1 VAGAVVVTA
10 AMLLLASGV
19 VRLEDTATG
28 WAWALG
34 ALLGGAALL
43 GAFVLIE
50 RRSAAPLLRLGIL
63 RSGPLVRANL
73 ASLLFVGSFFGF
85 FFLITLY
92 LREVRGWS
100 TLQTALALLVVGID
114 AVLAPTLTPRL
125 VSRFG
130 TVRVIFGGI
139 LLGGTGYAL
148 FLPVGLDWTYL
159 AMLPS
164 LVLLGLAF
172 ALTYG
177 PLTIA
182 ATDGVAESEQG
193 LASGLLNTSFQFGAG
208 LGLSSAT
215 AVSVA
220 ALGPLHTDAAELE
233 ALRTGLIVP
242 VVGVLLAALVTAFGL
257 GRRAARKDESAR
269 T

>member
-1 VAGAVVVTA
+1 
-10 AMLLLASGV
+10 
-19 VRLEDTATG
+19 
-28 WAWALG
+28 
-34 ALLGGAALL
+34 LLGGAALL
-43 GAFVLIE
+43 GAFVAIE

-73 ASLLFVGSFFGF
+73 TSLLFVGSFFGF

-92 LREVRGWS
+92 LQEVRGWS
-100 TLQTALALLVVGID
+100 TWETALALLVVGID
-114 AVLAPTLTPRL
+114 AVLAPTLTPWL
-125 VSRFG
+125 VRRFG

-139 LLGGTGYAL
+139 LIGGIGYAL
-148 FLPVGLDWTYL
+148 FLPVGLDWAYL
-159 AMLPS
+159 AMFPS
-164 LVLLGLAF
+164 LVLLGVAF

-193 LASGLLNTSFQFGAG
+193 LASGLLNTSFQFGAA

-220 ALGPLHTDAAELE
+220 ALGPVLEPALAAEAELD

-242 VVGVLLAALVTAFGL
+242 VVGVLLAAVVTAFGL
-257 GRRAARKDESAR
+257 CRRAERKDDAAG